1 MISCF
6 LVYTGYILGIYRV
19 YTGYIGSSTIPSVL
33 HFGFF
38 RNTAKTDVFSN
49 QARKK
54 NDIFGR
60 SRQNPRRFP
69 CFSKNIFGR
78 SSTLCLKTRVLEHFS
93 RKPRQ
98 TRATSKKQRNAETR
112 PDHSRPR
119 PDQARPGQAR
129 PGQAG
134 LFFVLF
140 ASDPK
145 PLENPKATRYE
156 LLTTTDTN
164 CHSKC
169 ACGTK
174 RQVAF
179 SNFHVC

>member
-6 LVYTGYILGIYRV
+6 LVYTGYIPGIYRV

-78 SSTLCLKTRVLEHFS
+78 SSTLCLKMRVLDHFFPQTAPNPS
-93 RKPRQ
+93 DKQKTEKRRDQ
-98 TRATSKKQRNAETR
+98 TRPQQTQ
-112 PDHSRPR
+112 SRADQTR

-129 PGQAG
+129 PGWT
-134 LFFVLF
+134 FFCF
-140 ASDPK
+140 
-145 PLENPKATRYE
+145 
-156 LLTTTDTN
+156 
-164 CHSKC
+164 
-169 ACGTK
+169 
-174 RQVAF
+174 
-179 SNFHVC
+179 VCF